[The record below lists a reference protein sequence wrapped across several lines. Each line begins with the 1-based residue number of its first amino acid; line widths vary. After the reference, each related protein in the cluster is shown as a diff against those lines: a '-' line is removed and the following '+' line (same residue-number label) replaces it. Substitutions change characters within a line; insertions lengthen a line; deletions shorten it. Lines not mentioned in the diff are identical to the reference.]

1 MPCFQLHSP
10 REPFHAARKELVRLM
25 AHDTSKRTSG
35 DYPARDLLW
44 AVERHFQGWTCSQ
57 CEWNEPIPTLLQD
70 PEAKTAY
77 DRIAMGKFRK
87 HNCAQYAIRL
97 PSSAGESFTIR
108 IRKLVSKGFKPKD
121 AVELVLQEVSI
132 ESPGQPKVLEQAK
145 QEGEDFLR
153 RLRAGLI

>member
-1 MPCFQLHSP
+1 
-10 REPFHAARKELVRLM
+10 M
-25 AHDTSKRTSG
+25 ADDTSKRTSG

-87 HNCAQYAIRL
+87 HNCAQYAMRL

-132 ESPGQPKVLEQAK
+132 ESPGQTKVLEQAK